1 VFGQKTDRFDIYLLN
16 TCSKFL
22 QQKKNKKKNPQKHFI
37 FGQICFWEADP
48 TNKLLTPPSQA
59 EGQQGFHL
67 HTSGFE
73 PSLT

>member
-16 TCSKFL
+16 ACSKFL
-22 QQKKNKKKNPQKHFI
+22 QQKQETEKKNPQKHF
-37 FGQICFWEADP
+37 FLARFFWEADP